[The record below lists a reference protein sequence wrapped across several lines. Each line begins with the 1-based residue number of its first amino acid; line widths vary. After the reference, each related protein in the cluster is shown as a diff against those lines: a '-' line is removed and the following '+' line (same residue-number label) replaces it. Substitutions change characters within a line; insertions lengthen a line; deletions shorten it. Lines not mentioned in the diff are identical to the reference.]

1 MWLKFSSKLGT
12 DNLVLCVC
20 YLPSAEST
28 RHVDAETFYC
38 NLLEQVYAYQNMG
51 QMFVCG
57 DLNSRVGTDTDYIEG
72 VDDMRPRDIIDHVSN
87 SNGDLLVDFLVDCG
101 ICMVNGRIGE
111 NKFTHVSHRGNS
123 VVDYVL
129 TPYEQLIR
137 VKEFSITYMSDLT
150 NALQMQGNSK
160 IPDHSVL
167 IWSLSVTS
175 NRIHKLHVNESQSA
189 GKPNYNTSRNYESF
203 LSDIEVRTRVS
214 ATIDKIESALR
225 NQSDVNEVY
234 TAFTSLIFDEISQH
248 FPRRGNFN
256 GNKNAKSFY
265 KPYWSEHLQR
275 QWDIVC
281 KNEKLWLKCNGPQ
294 KRNFRD
300 SFNRERKIFD
310 KNE

>member
-1 MWLKFSSKLGT
+1 MKNSDNFNFRNCGVQYLNCDIFCVVETFLRGNESLALPGYTFYGHNRGNLHNNARRGSGGVGVFVRDSLVQLYDILVIDKTIEDIMWLKFSSKLGT

-20 YLPSAEST
+20 YLPPAEST

-51 QMFVCG
+51 QMFICG

-72 VDDMRPRDIIDHVSN
+72 VDDMRPRDILTTCLIPTVI
-87 SNGDLLVDFLVDCG
+87 LVDCG

-137 VKEFSITYMSDLT
+137 VKEFSITYMSDLI

-160 IPDHSVL
+160 IHDHSVL

-175 NRIHKLHVNESQSA
+175 NRIHKHHVNENQSV

-214 ATIDKIESALR
+214 ATIDKI
-225 NQSDVNEVY
+225 
-234 TAFTSLIFDEISQH
+234 LID
-248 FPRRGNFN
+248 
-256 GNKNAKSFY
+256 
-265 KPYWSEHLQR
+265 
-275 QWDIVC
+275 
-281 KNEKLWLKCNGPQ
+281 
-294 KRNFRD
+294 
-300 SFNRERKIFD
+300 
-310 KNE
+310 